1 MSSYNESVQYFGGT
15 QEELREQLDGKVFPV
30 GTSLH
35 INETDT
41 DRKKIF
47 VITNLEPFSYDN
59 TPYSE
64 TVQSTTTDDT
74 RVLHDRIDKL
84 EERITKLEG
93 ILSMT
98 TTRMHFDKDGNLV
111 TETNPGFVF

>member
-1 MSSYNESVQYFGGT
+1 MSNHNESVRYFRGT

-41 DRKKIF
+41 DREKIF

-64 TVQSTTTDDT
+64 TIRSATTDDI

-93 ILSMT
+93 ILQ
-98 TTRMHFDKDGNLV
+98 HDHHKDA
-111 TETNPGFVF
+111 F